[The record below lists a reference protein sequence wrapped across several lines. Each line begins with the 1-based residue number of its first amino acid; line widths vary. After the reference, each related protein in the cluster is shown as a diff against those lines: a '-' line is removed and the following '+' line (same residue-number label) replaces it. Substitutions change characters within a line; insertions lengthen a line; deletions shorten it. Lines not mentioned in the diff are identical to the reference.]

1 MKGNYLNTQKT
12 NKMKNLTVKQEIELN
27 EILNSDL
34 FNDLFDFEAEKKEI
48 TEAGWNYIEL
58 KSFAK
63 QLSKKI

>member
-1 MKGNYLNTQKT
+1 
-12 NKMKNLTVKQEIELN
+12 MKNLTVKQESELN

-48 TEAGWNYIEL
+48 EEAGWAYKEL
-58 KSFAK
+58 QSFAN